1 MQGENTKQMVYQ
13 NSYICNFTIN
23 REIKNIKCPIINASR
38 IMVSNLVSKIGM
50 EPPHI
55 TAEMKQVYINTTKL
69 PGHRCH
75 F

>member
-38 IMVSNLVSKIGM
+38 ITVSNLVSKIGM

-69 PGHRCH
+69 PGHHCH